1 MTHLVQEQ
9 PGSALIA
16 GVLVVI
22 ALVCLWLLT
31 WLVFNASILWV
42 LVVGWVIAALLPFLI
57 RIVSMRLLSSDE
69 TALRQ

>member
-9 PGSALIA
+9 PESALIA

-42 LVVGWVIAALLPFLI
+42 LVVGWGIAALLPFVI
-57 RIVSMRLLSSDE
+57 RVVSMRLLSSDE
-69 TALRQ
+69 TALRR

>member
-42 LVVGWVIAALLPFLI
+42 LVVGWGIAALLPFVI
-57 RIVSMRLLSSDE
+57 RVVSMRLLSSDE
-69 TALRQ
+69 TALRR

>member
-31 WLVFNASILWV
+31 WLVFNASLLWV
-42 LVVGWVIAALLPFLI
+42 LVVGWAIAALLPFVI
-57 RIVSMRLLSSDE
+57 RVVSMRLLSSDE
-69 TALRQ
+69 TALRR

>member
-22 ALVCLWLLT
+22 ALVCLWVLT
-31 WLVFNASILWV
+31 WLVFNASLLWV
-42 LVVGWVIAALLPFLI
+42 VVGWAIAALLPFVI
-57 RIVSMRLLSSDE
+57 RVVSMRLLSSDE
-69 TALRQ
+69 TTLRQ

>member
-31 WLVFNASILWV
+31 WLVFNASLLWV
-42 LVVGWVIAALLPFLI
+42 LVVGWAIAALLPFVI
-57 RIVSMRLLSSDE
+57 RVVSMRLLSSDE
-69 TALRQ
+69 TALHQ